1 MIRKLGVIANC
12 VKPDAPA
19 VLKKLAAKAK
29 KLGIEL
35 IADKNSMGLLKHGK
49 RIRAS
54 SHLDKVDAVMALG
67 GDGTMLRAVRMLE
80 GRDIPVIGLNLG
92 ALGFLTSVVEDEL
105 DRALKC
111 LISGKYETSSRAMA
125 DAVVERR
132 GKIVLTQ
139 RALNDVVVSCGPSKR
154 VVVLGLAIDG
164 DKVTSYVCD
173 GLIVST
179 PTGSTG
185 HSLSAGGPILTPETQ
200 AFVVSLIC
208 PHTLNNKRS
217 RAQCVGTNETQAFVV
232 SLICPH
238 TLSSRP
244 LVVPD
249 RSEIVVSIEDVSGK
263 IRFSIDGQISENL
276 HEGDKVKITRS
287 AVSVRFIHLPGHSYF
302 SVLRKKLHWSGSN
315 V

>member
-1 MIRKLGVIANC
+1 LEEIMIRKLGVVANC
-12 VKPDAPA
+12 GKPDAPA
-19 VLKKLAAKAK
+19 VLKKLSTKAK
-29 KLGIEL
+29 KLGFEL
-35 IADKNSMGLLKHGK
+35 VADKASLCLLQHGK

-54 SHLDKVDAVMALG
+54 SHLGAVDAVMALG

-92 ALGFLTSVVEDEL
+92 ALGFLTSVVEGEL

-111 LISGKYETSSRAMA
+111 LVSGKYETSTRAMA

-132 GKIVLTQ
+132 GRCVVRQ
-139 RALNDVVVSCGPSKR
+139 RALNDVVVSSGPSKR

-185 HSLSAGGPILTPETQ
+185 HSLSAGGPILTPETP
-200 AFVVSLIC
+200 AFVI
-208 PHTLNNKRS
+208 
-217 RAQCVGTNETQAFVV
+217 

-249 RSEIVVSIEDVSGK
+249 RSEIVVTIEDVSGK
-263 IRFSIDGQISENL
+263 IRFSVDGQIAENL
-276 HEGDKVKITRS
+276 HEGDKVKICRS
-287 AVSVRFIHLPGHSYF
+287 ESNVRFIHLPGHSYF
-302 SVLRKKLHWSGSN
+302 TVLRRKLHWSGSN

>member
-208 PHTLNNKRS
+208 PHTL
-217 RAQCVGTNETQAFVV
+217 
-232 SLICPH
+232 
-238 TLSSRP
+238 SSRP